1 MILYSVIYKMD
12 NSIPIYISLTSIYK
26 NQNILLLTLKSLI
39 NQSLKPTQ
47 IYLYLSQFP
56 FLLDS
61 GFPNRI
67 ITDNALQKFININ
80 KNNITIKW
88 VNNIGS
94 YRKLIPLLKE
104 KWQEDC
110 IIITVDDDIICNKNL
125 IKNLVYYYN
134 IHKCVIGNRGFTP
147 KFDSLYN
154 FNYQTRFKTIQKYAF
169 NFLTGCGG
177 ILYKPEFF
185 HKTGQLIFNENIFLK
200 TCRTQDDIW
209 FYVLRIANKIN
220 AFITNNN
227 WTNSHY
233 FENLNQEGLFFVYN
247 KHQKN
252 NNKLPCGLNNNLA
265 EDLDPNTKALRNTLI
280 LLKNNLT

>member
-1 MILYSVIYKMD
+1 MD
-12 NSIPIYISLTSIYK
+12 NSIPIYISLTSIFK

-61 GFPNRI
+61 GFSNRI
-67 ITDNALQKFININ
+67 ITDKSLQKFINSN
-80 KNNITIKW
+80 KNIITIKW

-94 YRKLIPLLKE
+94 YRKLLPLLQE
-104 KWQEDC
+104 KWQENC
-110 IIITVDDDIICNKNL
+110 IIITVDDDIIYNKNL
-125 IKNLVYYYN
+125 INNLIYHYN

-154 FNYQTRFKTIQKYAF
+154 FNYQYKLKTIQKHAF
-169 NFLTGCGG
+169 NLLTGCGA

-185 HKTGQLIFNENIFLK
+185 HKSGQLIFNKNIFLK

-209 FYVLRIANKIN
+209 FYLIRIANKIN
-220 AFITNNN
+220 AFIANNQ
-227 WTNSHY
+227 WTDNKFSQD
-233 FENLNQEGLFFVYN
+233 LNHEGLYYIYN
-247 KHQKN
+247 RYTKKN
-252 NNKLPCGLNNNLA
+252 NFIPYGFKNLST
-265 EDLDPNTKALRNTLI
+265 DIDPNTKALRDTLI
-280 LLKNNLT
+280 LLKNKLT